1 MISLCD
7 DGCAGEAE
15 VDRKEQVQV
24 GLIPLCDDGCAGEA
38 EVGRK
43 VWRQVGLIPRQDLLG
58 IAAKTGFSSRRKAS
72 HFALNVSLNGCAN
85 QPRTKCLL
93 RMGALLGTGQ
103 LRVHGCL
110 IWPNA
115 WLENPVFAETSLDF
129 HARRL
134 QLPPCKWIRPLWP
147 PMRCERTEQL

>member
-1 MISLCD
+1 MILLCD

-58 IAAKTGFSSRRKAS
+58 IAAKTGFSSRSKAS
-72 HFALNVSLNGCAN
+72 CFALNVSLNGCTN
-85 QPRTKCLL
+85 QQRTKCLL
-93 RMGALLGTGQ
+93 RRGALLS
-103 LRVHGCL
+103 
-110 IWPNA
+110 A
-115 WLENPVFAETSLDF
+115 
-129 HARRL
+129 
-134 QLPPCKWIRPLWP
+134 K
-147 PMRCERTEQL
+147 